1 MAASRLRI
9 HQSHLWHHGHKVT
22 RAIRVTRML
31 VLVLAAAMSLARP
44 AGAGTQTTSGP
55 VYIASI
61 SGTIDLGLA
70 PYLERVLKEARDA
83 SATAVVLDINT
94 PGGRLDAVLQMRDAL
109 LSSDV
114 RTIAF
119 VDRTAFSAGALIA
132 IAAHEIYMTPAAVIG
147 AATPVEGSTGEIA
160 SEKVI
165 SAVRKTFKTTA
176 EARGRDPRV
185 AEAMVD
191 PDVEIPHV
199 VERGKLLTLTTVE
212 ALAVGYADGVVSTR
226 SELLSAT
233 GLAGAAIVEVSP
245 GLAEKLVRFLT
256 DPVVAS
262 LVIILA
268 MLLLIGDFLTEG
280 LGLPAAAGAALLA
293 LFFWGH
299 LLAGLTGWEDIALVL
314 LGLVLIAVEV
324 LILPGFGIAG
334 ILGLLALFSGF
345 VLAMLSRTIRTPEQ
359 TEQALKAAGFAFLGV
374 VVGIALL
381 LVFLPHSRLFG
392 KLVLDAHVGGESS
405 TRQHR
410 APRRGRWFRPRTMPA
425 TGPTAP
431 APPAAPP
438 PQSLTGVEGIAVSDL
453 RPSGVAEVN
462 GRRIDVITEGV
473 FLPAGT
479 PIVVIRDEGYR
490 RVVRRREG

>member
-1 MAASRLRI
+1 
-9 HQSHLWHHGHKVT
+9 
-22 RAIRVTRML
+22 
-31 VLVLAAAMSLARP
+31 
-44 AGAGTQTTSGP
+44 
-55 VYIASI
+55 
-61 SGTIDLGLA
+61 
-70 PYLERVLKEARDA
+70 
-83 SATAVVLDINT
+83 
-94 PGGRLDAVLQMRDAL
+94 MRDAL
-109 LSSDV
+109 LSSEV

-119 VDRTAFSAGALIA
+119 IDRTAFSAGALVA

-176 EARGRDPRV
+176 EARRRDPRV

-191 PDVEIPHV
+191 PDVEIPNV
-199 VERGKLLTLTTVE
+199 VERGKLLTLTTTE
-212 ALAVGYADGVVSTR
+212 ALALGYADGVVSNR
-226 SELLSAT
+226 SELLSTA
-233 GLAGAAIVEVSP
+233 GLAGAAVVDVSP

-256 DPVVAS
+256 DPVIAS
-262 LVIILA
+262 LMIILA
-268 MLLLIGDFLTEG
+268 MLLLIGDVLTEG

-314 LGLVLIAVEV
+314 LGLVLIAVELLV
-324 LILPGFGIAG
+324 LPGFGIAG
-334 ILGLLALFSGF
+334 ILGLVALFSGF

-381 LVFLPHSRLFG
+381 LAFLPHSRLFG
-392 KLVLDAHVGGESS
+392 KLVLDAHVGGEPS
-405 TRQHR
+405 TRRHR
-410 APRRGRWFRPRTMPA
+410 APRWRPWSRRQITPTAGR
-425 TGPTAP
+425 TAP
-431 APPAAPP
+431 APPSAPLT
-438 PQSLTGVEGIAVSDL
+438 QSLTGAEGITVSDL
-453 RPSGVAEVN
+453 RPSGIAEVN
-462 GRRIDVITEGV
+462 GRRIDVITEGG

-490 RVVRRREG
+490 RIVRRREG